1 LPEAEADSTMLA
13 HNYLM
18 PTQLPEIMARLRAV
32 RQEELLEVEETVA
45 TTAVLPVV
53 VD

>member
-1 LPEAEADSTMLA
+1 ML
-13 HNYLM
+13 
-18 PTQLPEIMARLRAV
+18 TRLPEIMARLRAV
-32 RQEELLEVEETVA
+32 RQEELLEAEETVA